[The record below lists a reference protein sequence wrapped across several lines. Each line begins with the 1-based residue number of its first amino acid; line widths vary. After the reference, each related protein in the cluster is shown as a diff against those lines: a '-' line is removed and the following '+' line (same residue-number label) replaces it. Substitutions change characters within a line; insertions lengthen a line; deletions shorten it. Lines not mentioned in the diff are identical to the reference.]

1 MQSCSDSGLHCS
13 LRGGIVNY
21 RQLLLMEW
29 SGRAPACQHEMLA
42 TGAQVKEHAMS
53 QKLNAAIMLRI
64 IEDLAGDWRRLDA
77 RIEGLSSEIE
87 TLARQ
92 D

>member
-1 MQSCSDSGLHCS
+1 
-13 LRGGIVNY
+13 
-21 RQLLLMEW
+21 
-29 SGRAPACQHEMLA
+29 MLA

-77 RIEGLSSEIE
+77 RIEGY
-87 TLARQ
+87 LAKSKRRPVKIRRAS